1 MLQIKENQEV
11 EIDSLISY
19 RGKMRKNELESITKD
34 MEKEVQAV
42 GGTQIGKPI
51 TAIFGFFWS
60 ICIRISTS
68 TKSPSAPNIAVIGFP
83 I

>member
-34 MEKEVQAV
+34 MEKEV
-42 GGTQIGKPI
+42 
-51 TAIFGFFWS
+51 
-60 ICIRISTS
+60 
-68 TKSPSAPNIAVIGFP
+68 NHMM
-83 I
+83 